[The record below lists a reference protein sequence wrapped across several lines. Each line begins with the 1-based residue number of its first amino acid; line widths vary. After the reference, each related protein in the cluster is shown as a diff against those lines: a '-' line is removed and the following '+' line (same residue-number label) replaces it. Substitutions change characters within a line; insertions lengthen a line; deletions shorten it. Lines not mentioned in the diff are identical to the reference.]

1 MIIIYV
7 RLIFILNLINY
18 QVFIIL
24 FYGIKMDGLNYLWN
38 FDIILFFVIVLMWG
52 MGFRLADVFWIVI
65 IFFCWIVIKKV

>member
-24 FYGIKMDGLNYLWN
+24 FYGIKMDGLNYL
-38 FDIILFFVIVLMWG
+38 
-52 MGFRLADVFWIVI
+52 
-65 IFFCWIVIKKV
+65 